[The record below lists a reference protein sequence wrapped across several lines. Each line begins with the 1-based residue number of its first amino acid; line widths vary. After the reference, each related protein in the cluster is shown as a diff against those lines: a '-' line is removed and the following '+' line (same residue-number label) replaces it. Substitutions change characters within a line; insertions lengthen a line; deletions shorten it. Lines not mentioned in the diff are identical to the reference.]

1 MDPLTIMLII
11 SAIGTALSA
20 VGQYRAGQAQ
30 KKATE
35 YNAQVAERQ
44 ATAATQKAAY
54 EEEMRREKGRKL
66 SASQRAAAG
75 ATGIT
80 MESFS
85 DVFAQTALDTELD
98 ALAIRYGG
106 DIESSRY
113 KSEATGQRFAGTQAK
128 KAGILSAG
136 ATLLTGAGK
145 AYGTYKTGLNKP
157 REYDWYQ

>member
-1 MDPLTIMLII
+1 MDPFTIIMLIGMAI
-11 SAIGTALSA
+11 SALGS
-20 VGQYRAGQAQ
+20 YKAGQAQ
-30 KKATE
+30 EKAAE

-80 MESFS
+80 MESFA

-106 DIESSRY
+106 DIGSSMYR
-113 KSEATGQRFAGTQAK
+113 SEATGQRFAGAQAK

-145 AYGTYKTGLNKP
+145 AFGTYQSGLNKP
-157 REYDWYQ
+157 REYEITR

>member
-1 MDPLTIMLII
+1 MDVLALLLTLQRIFTVMQVF
-11 SAIGTALSA
+11 S
-20 VGQYRAGQAQ
+20 QFRAGQAQ
-30 KKATE
+30 EKADE

-66 SASQRAAAG
+66 FASQRAAAG
-75 ATGIT
+75 GTGNTKEGI
-80 MESFS
+80 S
-85 DVFAQTALDTELD
+85 DVFAQTAPGTELD
-98 ALAIRYGG
+98 AIAIRYGG

-113 KSEATGQRFAGTQAK
+113 KSEATGQRFAGAQAK